1 METTKIKDQNNLY
14 LLTKTTKKKKKKQK
28 NKDHNHLF
36 YTLILCRKVNQIITC
51 ISCLI
56 TRNSKIV
63 FNSSYSTKK
72 VWFNQSKLSTYLGN
86 MTLINTVTAL
96 IA

>member
-14 LLTKTTKKKKKKQK
+14 LLTKTTKKKKKK

-36 YTLILCRKVNQIITC
+36 YTLILCRKVNQIITR
-51 ISCLI
+51 IFCLI
-56 TRNSKIV
+56 TRNSQIV
-63 FNSSYSTKK
+63 FNSTKK

-86 MTLINTVTAL
+86 TTLINTVTTL
-96 IA
+96 IV